1 MATRPVNIPATKSTW
16 DTRTEQTIND
26 KRQHFEVTKFEETN
40 TTPSKIK
47 SKKVRR
53 LKRRKPENK
62 FKPSSLPKMDHFDEK
77 KYGITTALLTY
88 PKPQSDP
95 GTDYSKN
102 IQQIMLDVKNLDSR
116 DDYLGY
122 DSDYDYLPFE
132 LDMGSPGL
140 SYEKMPWFDCPKIEQ
155 AESLLDDDSDDEID

>member
-1 MATRPVNIPATKSTW
+1 
-16 DTRTEQTIND
+16 
-26 KRQHFEVTKFEETN
+26 
-40 TTPSKIK
+40 
-47 SKKVRR
+47 
-53 LKRRKPENK
+53 
-62 FKPSSLPKMDHFDEK
+62 MDHFDEK

-132 LDMGSPGL
+132 LDMGSPAL

-155 AESLLDDDSDDEID
+155 AESLLDDDSDVSIK